1 MPAYISRKY
10 NNVRDFI
17 QFFQIICDFLN
28 FLLTWLKLVDI
39 INKNWEL
46 YEYFMQCYSEIL
58 FLPSRLYMTMRPNIN
73 ENECHYQYK
82 HL

>member
-1 MPAYISRKY
+1 MPAYIPRKY

-17 QFFQIICDFLN
+17 QFFQIICDFL
-28 FLLTWLKLVDI
+28 LRWLKLVDI
-39 INKNWEL
+39 INENWEL
-46 YEYFMQCYSEIL
+46 YENFMQCYSEII
-58 FLPSRLYMTMRPNIN
+58 FLPACLYMKMRPNIN